1 MKTANFKEKAGKTV
15 FTIAAMICVIAVIAI
30 FGFMIVKSLP
40 AFRKIGFFNFVFGDN
55 WSPDR
60 LDKYDDA
67 SLSGTYGVFK
77 MIIGT
82 LAATVGALVIG
93 GTLGYFTA
101 VFIAFYCPERLKKI
115 FSSTVNLLAGIP
127 SVVYGFF
134 GIMFLLPLLANF
146 APNNGSGLL
155 ATSLILGIMIMPTVV
170 SLSKTSLEAVPR
182 AYYEGALALG
192 STHSQAVFGTVTK
205 AAKSGVTASLVLGI
219 GRALGETMAVVMVA
233 GNSVAY
239 PDSLFNSFRVLTA
252 NIVMEMGYAGEVQQG
267 ALVATGV
274 ILLVFVLI
282 VNLIFGA
289 ISKKTIKSAVNKTG
303 LFSRIFK
310 KDDEKSNVTGKITNG
325 IATDEKSGV
334 KNSVASGVASKITSG
349 VATDEKSNEKGGEK
363 NDAKNGVTK
372 RNIFFEKIG
381 DFFSSLKYKM
391 KTASVGAGVSVGA
404 GIFAGITLLLIIGFV
419 LVKGAPT
426 LFSNPHLLFGKYE
439 FNSEKITILPSIVTT
454 LMTVA
459 LSLLVAV
466 PIGICTA
473 IFLNEYAKK
482 NNVFIKIIRG
492 AIDLLNGVPSIVYG
506 LFGMITFVALIKGRS
521 TIMAG
526 SLTVGIMLLPTIV
539 RSTEESLKSVQ
550 DSLREGS
557 FALGAGKMRTIFKI
571 VLPSALPG
579 ILSAII
585 LSMGRVISES
595 APFIYTMGS
604 VISAMPGGY
613 FDSNATLAVALYRLS
628 GEGWYV
634 NEAYATAVVLIVLV
648 LALNFLAELIAGKLN
663 KKLQGEK

>member
-1 MKTANFKEKAGKTV
+1 M

-30 FGFMIVKSLP
+30 FGFMLIKSLP

-67 SLSGTYGVFK
+67 TLSGTYGVFK

-82 LAATVGALVIG
+82 LAVTVGALVIG

-182 AYYEGALALG
+182 SYYEGALALG

-289 ISKKTIKSAVNKTG
+289 ISKKTIKSAVSKTG

-310 KDDEKSNVTGKITNG
+310 KD
-325 IATDEKSGV
+325 DEKSGV

-349 VATDEKSNEKGGEK
+349 VATGEKGDEKGGEK
-363 NDAKNGVTK
+363 NNAKSGVTK
-372 RNIFFEKIG
+372 RNIVFEKIS

-391 KTASVGAGVSVGA
+391 KTASVGAGVSIGA

-454 LMTVA
+454 LMTVT

-482 NNVFIKIIRG
+482 SNIFIKIIRG

-604 VISAMPGGY
+604 VISAMPTSY

>member
-1 MKTANFKEKAGKTV
+1 M

-30 FGFMIVKSLP
+30 FGFMLVKSLP

-134 GIMFLLPLLANF
+134 GITFLLPLLANF

-289 ISKKTIKSAVNKTG
+289 ISKKTIKSAVYKTG

-310 KDDEKSNVTGKITNG
+310 KDDK
-325 IATDEKSGV
+325 KSGV

-349 VATDEKSNEKGGEK
+349 VASKITSGVATDEKGGEK
-363 NDAKNGVTK
+363 NDAKNGGTK
-372 RNIFFEKIG
+372 RNIVFEKIG

-426 LFSNPHLLFGKYE
+426 LFTNPHLLFGKYE

-604 VISAMPGGY
+604 VISAMPKGY

>member
-30 FGFMIVKSLP
+30 FGFMLVKSLP
-40 AFRKIGFFNFVFGDN
+40 AFRKIGFLNFVFGDN

-134 GIMFLLPLLANF
+134 GITFLLPLLANF

-310 KDDEKSNVTGKITNG
+310 KDDEKS
-325 IATDEKSGV
+325 DV
-334 KNSVASGVASKITSG
+334 KTSVASGVASKITSG
-349 VATDEKSNEKGGEK
+349 VATDEKGGEK

-391 KTASVGAGVSVGA
+391 KTASVGAGVSIGA

-539 RSTEESLKSVQ
+539 RSTEENLKSVQ

>member
-30 FGFMIVKSLP
+30 FGFMLVKSLP

-77 MIIGT
+77 MITGT

-134 GIMFLLPLLANF
+134 GITFLLPLLANF

-310 KDDEKSNVTGKITNG
+310 KDDEKSG
-325 IATDEKSGV
+325 A

-349 VATDEKSNEKGGEK
+349 VATDEKN
-363 NDAKNGVTK
+363 NAKNGVTK
-372 RNIFFEKIG
+372 RNIVFEKIG

-426 LFSNPHLLFGKYE
+426 LFTNPHLLFGKYE

-459 LSLLVAV
+459 LSLIVAV

>member
-30 FGFMIVKSLP
+30 FGFMLVKSLP

-310 KDDEKSNVTGKITNG
+310 KDDEKS
-325 IATDEKSGV
+325 GV
-334 KNSVASGVASKITSG
+334 KTSVASGVASKITSG
-349 VATDEKSNEKGGEK
+349 VATDEKGGEK
-363 NDAKNGVTK
+363 NDATNGGTK
-372 RNIFFEKIG
+372 RNIVFEKIG

-426 LFSNPHLLFGKYE
+426 LFTNPHLLFGKYE

>member
-30 FGFMIVKSLP
+30 FGFMLVKSLP

-134 GIMFLLPLLANF
+134 GITFLLPLLANF

-205 AAKSGVTASLVLGI
+205 AAESGVTASLVLGI

-310 KDDEKSNVTGKITNG
+310 KDDEKS
-325 IATDEKSGV
+325 GV

-349 VATDEKSNEKGGEK
+349 VATDEKGGEK

-466 PIGICTA
+466 PTGICTA

-604 VISAMPGGY
+604 VISAIPTGY

>member
-30 FGFMIVKSLP
+30 FGFMLVKSLP

-310 KDDEKSNVTGKITNG
+310 KDDEKS
-325 IATDEKSGV
+325 GV
-334 KNSVASGVASKITSG
+334 KNIVTGG
-349 VATDEKSNEKGGEK
+349 VATDEKGGEK

-391 KTASVGAGVSVGA
+391 KTASVAAGVSVGA

-426 LFSNPHLLFGKYE
+426 LFTNPHLLFGKYE

-506 LFGMITFVALIKGRS
+506 LFGMITFVALINGRS

>member
-30 FGFMIVKSLP
+30 FGFMLVKSLP

-60 LDKYDDA
+60 LDNYDDA

-101 VFIAFYCPERLKKI
+101 VFIAFYCPESLKKI

-134 GIMFLLPLLANF
+134 GITFLLPLLANF

-205 AAKSGVTASLVLGI
+205 AAESGVTASLVLGI

-310 KDDEKSNVTGKITNG
+310 KDDEKS
-325 IATDEKSGV
+325 GV

-349 VATDEKSNEKGGEK
+349 VATDEKGGEK

>member
-30 FGFMIVKSLP
+30 FGFMLVKSLP

-77 MIIGT
+77 MITGT
-82 LAATVGALVIG
+82 LAATVGALVIA

-134 GIMFLLPLLANF
+134 GITFLLPLLANF

-182 AYYEGALALG
+182 SYYEGALALG

-289 ISKKTIKSAVNKTG
+289 ISKKAIKSAVNKTG

-310 KDDEKSNVTGKITNG
+310 KDDEKSD
-325 IATDEKSGV
+325 A
-334 KNSVASGVASKITSG
+334 KNSVASGVASKITSE
-349 VATDEKSNEKGGEK
+349 VATDEKGGEK

-391 KTASVGAGVSVGA
+391 KTASVGAGVSIGA

-426 LFSNPHLLFGKYE
+426 LFTNPHLLFGKYE

-466 PIGICTA
+466 PTGICTA

-604 VISAMPGGY
+604 VISAIPGGY

>member
-30 FGFMIVKSLP
+30 FGFMLVKSLP

-134 GIMFLLPLLANF
+134 GITFLLPLLANF

-182 AYYEGALALG
+182 TYYEGALALG

-310 KDDEKSNVTGKITNG
+310 KDGEKSNVTGKITNG
-325 IATDEKSGV
+325 
-334 KNSVASGVASKITSG
+334 
-349 VATDEKSNEKGGEK
+349 VATDEKSDEKGGEK
-363 NDAKNGVTK
+363 TDAKNGVTK
-372 RNIFFEKIG
+372 RNIVFEKIG

-579 ILSAII
+579 VLSAII

>member
-15 FTIAAMICVIAVIAI
+15 FTIAATICVIAVIAI
-30 FGFMIVKSLP
+30 FGFMLVKSLP

-77 MIIGT
+77 MITGT

-134 GIMFLLPLLANF
+134 GITFLLPLLANF

-170 SLSKTSLEAVPR
+170 SLSKTSLEAVQR

-252 NIVMEMGYAGEVQQG
+252 NIVMEMGYAGEVQQS

-310 KDDEKSNVTGKITNG
+310 KDDEKSG
-325 IATDEKSGV
+325 EKSGV

-349 VATDEKSNEKGGEK
+349 VASKITSGVATDEKGGEK
-363 NDAKNGVTK
+363 TDAKSGVTK
-372 RNIFFEKIG
+372 RNIVFEKIG

-419 LVKGAPT
+419 LIKGAPT
-426 LFSNPHLLFGKYE
+426 LFTNPHLLFGKYE

-482 NNVFIKIIRG
+482 NNVFIKIICG

-604 VISAMPGGY
+604 VISAMPTGY

>member
-30 FGFMIVKSLP
+30 FGFMLIKSLP
-40 AFRKIGFFNFVFGDN
+40 AFRKIGFFDFVFGDN

-67 SLSGTYGVFK
+67 SLSGTYGIFK
-77 MIIGT
+77 MIVGT

-101 VFIAFYCPERLKKI
+101 VFIAFYCPKRLKKI

-182 AYYEGALALG
+182 SYYEGALALG

-289 ISKKTIKSAVNKTG
+289 ISKKTVKSAVSKNG

-310 KDDEKSNVTGKITNG
+310 KDGGKSDVKNN
-325 IATDEKSGV
+325 V
-334 KNSVASGVASKITSG
+334 KNSVATDVTNKITNG
-349 VATDEKSNEKGGEK
+349 VATGFTTGEKSGVTGEK
-363 NDAKNGVTK
+363 NGAKSGAAK

-391 KTASVGAGVSVGA
+391 KTASVGAGVSIGA
-404 GIFAGITLLLIIGFV
+404 GIFAGITLVLIIGFV
-419 LVKGAPT
+419 FVKGAPT
-426 LFSNPHLLFGKYE
+426 LFTSPHLLFGKYE

-482 NNVFIKIIRG
+482 SNIFIKIIRG

-604 VISAMPGGY
+604 VISAMPTGY

>member
-1 MKTANFKEKAGKTV
+1 MNATKIKEKTGQTI
-15 FTIAAMICVIAVIAI
+15 FTIAAVICVIAVVAI
-30 FGFMIVKSLP
+30 FVFMLIKSIP
-40 AFRKIGFFNFVFGDN
+40 ALNKIGLFDFIFGDN

-60 LDKYDDA
+60 LDKYENA
-67 SLSGTYGVFK
+67 TLSGSYGILK
-77 MIIGT
+77 MIVGT
-82 LAATVGALVIG
+82 LAATVGALLIG

-101 VFIAFYCPERLKKI
+101 VFIAFYCPKKFKKI
-115 FSSTVNLLAGIP
+115 FSSMINLLAGIP

-134 GIMFLLPLLANF
+134 GIVFLLPLLANI

-182 AYYEGALALG
+182 SYYEGALALG

-282 VNLIFGA
+282 VNLVFGA
-289 ISKKTIKSAVNKTG
+289 ISKKAIKGAVEGKG
-303 LFSRIFK
+303 LFSKIFK
-310 KDDEKSNVTGKITNG
+310 RNEKTKKTTFWTKCKNKITG
-325 IATDEKSGV
+325 
-334 KNSVASGVASKITSG
+334 
-349 VATDEKSNEKGGEK
+349 
-363 NDAKNGVTK
+363 
-372 RNIFFEKIG
+372 F
-381 DFFSSLKYKM
+381 KYKT
-391 KTASVGAGVSVGA
+391 KTANIGAGAAISA
-404 GIFAGITLLLIIGFV
+404 GVFAGTVLLLVIGFIF
-419 LVKGAPT
+419 VKGFPT
-426 LFSNPHLLFGKYE
+426 LISSPHLLFGKYE
-439 FNSEKITILPSIVTT
+439 FDSEKITILPSIITT
-454 LMTVA
+454 LMTVG
-459 LSLLVAV
+459 LSLLIAV
-466 PIGICTA
+466 PIGLCTA

-482 NNVFIKIIRG
+482 NNFFIKMIRG

-506 LFGMITFVALIKGRS
+506 LFGMITFVALIGGTS
-521 TIMAG
+521 SILAGTLTI
-526 SLTVGIMLLPTIV
+526 SIMLLPTIV

-557 FALGAGKMRTIFKI
+557 LALGAGKMRTIFKI

-579 ILSAII
+579 IMSAII
-585 LSMGRVISES
+585 LSMGRVIAES

-604 VISAMPGGY
+604 VISATPTGY
-613 FDSNATLAVALYRLS
+613 LDSNATLAVALYRLS

-634 NEAYATAVVLIVLV
+634 NEAYATAVVLIILV
-648 LALNFLAELIAGKLN
+648 LGLNLLAELIAGKLN
-663 KKLQGEK
+663 KKLQGDK

>member
-1 MKTANFKEKAGKTV
+1 M

-30 FGFMIVKSLP
+30 FGFMLVKSLP

-77 MIIGT
+77 MITGT

-134 GIMFLLPLLANF
+134 GITFLLPLLANF

-310 KDDEKSNVTGKITNG
+310 KDDEKS
-325 IATDEKSGV
+325 GV

-349 VATDEKSNEKGGEK
+349 VATDEKGGEK
-363 NDAKNGVTK
+363 NDAKNGGTK

-482 NNVFIKIIRG
+482 NNVLIKIIRG

>member
-30 FGFMIVKSLP
+30 FGFMLVKSLP

-77 MIIGT
+77 MITGT

-289 ISKKTIKSAVNKTG
+289 ISKKTIKSAVNKTC

-310 KDDEKSNVTGKITNG
+310 KD
-325 IATDEKSGV
+325 DEKSGV

-349 VATDEKSNEKGGEK
+349 VATDEKGGEKVGEK

-454 LMTVA
+454 LMTLA

-604 VISAMPGGY
+604 VISAMPAGY

-663 KKLQGEK
+663 KKLQGKK